1 MKLLTLNDVSLNGAR
16 VLIRSDLNVPFN
28 EQGQITD
35 DTRIR
40 ASLPAIKLALEAGA
54 SVMVVSH
61 LGRPTAGEFD
71 EKYSLAPV
79 ARRLTELLG
88 LEVTLAKNWLSGVA
102 IEPGQ
107 VILLENCRMNVGE
120 TSNDEALSQNMA
132 KLCDVYVNDAFGTA
146 HRAHAS
152 THGIAKY
159 VKTAVA
165 GPLVMAEVDA
175 LSKAL
180 SSPRRPLVAIVGGA
194 KVSTKLTILS
204 SLANKVDHLILGGG
218 IANTFLMA
226 QGKTVGASLAEKDL
240 VQEATKVTAL
250 IERNGGQ
257 IPLPTDVVCA
267 TSFDEKAPGVLKS
280 VDDIADGEM
289 VLDFGPE
296 TMKEIENIIRSAGTV
311 VWNGPVGVFEFPS
324 FEGGT
329 RAMAQAI
336 AASTAFSIAG
346 GGDTIAAV
354 TKFGVADKIDYIST
368 AGGAFLEF
376 LEGKTLPALD
386 ILEKRASESASEPQ

>member
-88 LEVTLAKNWLSGVA
+88 LEVTLVKNWLSGVA

-296 TMKEIENIIRSAGTV
+296 TMTEIENIIRSAGTV

-386 ILEKRASESASEPQ
+386 ILEKRASESAS

>member
-180 SSPRRPLVAIVGGA
+180 SSTRRPLVAIVGGA

-226 QGKTVGASLAEKDL
+226 QGKAVGASLAEKDL

-386 ILEKRASESASEPQ
+386 ILEKRASESAS

>member
-1 MKLLTLNDVSLNGAR
+1 MKLLTLNDVSLDGAR

-35 DTRIR
+35 DTRIQ
-40 ASLPAIKLALEAGA
+40 ASLPAIKMALESGA

-88 LEVTLAKNWLSGVA
+88 LEVTLAKDWLSGVA

-120 TSNDEALSQNMA
+120 TSNDEALSQKMA
-132 KLCDVYVNDAFGTA
+132 NLCDVYVNDAFGTA

-180 SSPRRPLVAIVGGA
+180 SSPKRPLVAIVGGA

-226 QGKTVGASLAEKDL
+226 QDRTVGASLAEKDL
-240 VQEATKVTAL
+240 VQEAIKVTAL
-250 IERNGGQ
+250 IEGNGGQ

-267 TSFDEKAPGVLKS
+267 TSFDEQAPGVLKS

-296 TMKEIENIIRSAGTV
+296 TMTEIENIIRSAGTV

-336 AASTAFSIAG
+336 ATSKAFSIAG

-386 ILEKRASESASEPQ
+386 ILEKRASESAS

>member
-1 MKLLTLNDVSLNGAR
+1 MKLLTLNDVSLDGAR

-40 ASLPAIKLALEAGA
+40 ASLPAIKIALEAGA

-61 LGRPTAGEFD
+61 LGRPKAGEFD

-88 LEVTLAKNWLSGVA
+88 LEVTLAKDWLSGVA

-120 TSNDEALSQNMA
+120 TSNDEALSQKMA
-132 KLCDVYVNDAFGTA
+132 NLCDVYVNDAFGTA

-180 SSPRRPLVAIVGGA
+180 SSPKRPLVAIVGGA

-250 IERNGGQ
+250 IEGNGGQ

-267 TSFDEKAPGVLKS
+267 TSFDEQAPGVLKS

-296 TMKEIENIIRSAGTV
+296 TMTEIENIIRSAGTV

-336 AASTAFSIAG
+336 ATSKAFSIAG

-386 ILEKRASESASEPQ
+386 ILEKRASESAS

>member
-226 QGKTVGASLAEKDL
+226 QGKAVGASLAEKDL

-296 TMKEIENIIRSAGTV
+296 TMTEIENIIRSAGTV

-376 LEGKTLPALD
+376 LEGKTLPALH
-386 ILEKRASESASEPQ
+386 ILEKRASESAS

>member
-88 LEVTLAKNWLSGVA
+88 LEVTLVKNWLSGVA

-226 QGKTVGASLAEKDL
+226 QGKAVGASLAEKDL

-257 IPLPTDVVCA
+257 IPLPIDVVCA
-267 TSFDEKAPGVLKS
+267 TSFDEQASGVLKS

-296 TMKEIENIIRSAGTV
+296 TMTEIENIIRSAGTV

-386 ILEKRASESASEPQ
+386 ILEKRASESAS

>member
-296 TMKEIENIIRSAGTV
+296 TMTEIENIIRSAGTV

-386 ILEKRASESASEPQ
+386 ILEKRASESAS

>member
-1 MKLLTLNDVSLNGAR
+1 MKLLTLNDVSLNRAR

-28 EQGQITD
+28 EQRQITD

-40 ASLPAIKLALEAGA
+40 ASLPAIKLALEAGS

-152 THGIAKY
+152 THGIAKH
-159 VKTAVA
+159 VKKAVA

-267 TSFDEKAPGVLKS
+267 ASFDEKAPGVLKS

-289 VLDFGPE
+289 VLDFGPK

-336 AASTAFSIAG
+336 AASAAFSIAG

-386 ILEKRASESASEPQ
+386 ILEKRASESAS

>member
-61 LGRPTAGEFD
+61 LGRPTAGECD

-88 LEVTLAKNWLSGVA
+88 LEVTLVKNWLSGVA

-226 QGKTVGASLAEKDL
+226 QGKAVGASLAEKDL

-296 TMKEIENIIRSAGTV
+296 TMKEIEKIIRSAGTV

-329 RAMAQAI
+329 KAMAQAI
-336 AASTAFSIAG
+336 ASSSAFSIAG

-386 ILEKRASESASEPQ
+386 ILEKRASESAS

>member
-107 VILLENCRMNVGE
+107 IILLENCRMNVGE

-289 VLDFGPE
+289 VLDFGPK

-329 RAMAQAI
+329 RAMAQVI

-386 ILEKRASESASEPQ
+386 ILEKRASESAS

>member
-226 QGKTVGASLAEKDL
+226 QGKAVGASLAEKDL

-296 TMKEIENIIRSAGTV
+296 TMTEIENIIRSAGTV

-386 ILEKRASESASEPQ
+386 ILEKRASESAS

>member
-175 LSKAL
+175 LSNAL

-289 VLDFGPE
+289 VLDFGPK

-386 ILEKRASESASEPQ
+386 ILEKRASESAS

>member
-61 LGRPTAGEFD
+61 LGRPTAGECD

-88 LEVTLAKNWLSGVA
+88 LEVTLVKNWLSGVA

-226 QGKTVGASLAEKDL
+226 QGKAVGASLAEKDL
-240 VQEATKVTAL
+240 VQEAIKVTAL
-250 IERNGGQ
+250 IEGNGGQ

-267 TSFDEKAPGVLKS
+267 TSFDEQASGVLKS

-296 TMKEIENIIRSAGTV
+296 TMTEIENIIRSAGTV

-386 ILEKRASESASEPQ
+386 ILEKRASESAS

>member
-88 LEVTLAKNWLSGVA
+88 LEVTLVKNWLSGVA

-226 QGKTVGASLAEKDL
+226 QGKAVGASLAEKDL

-296 TMKEIENIIRSAGTV
+296 TMTEIENIIRSAGTV

-386 ILEKRASESASEPQ
+386 ILEKRASESAS

>member
-226 QGKTVGASLAEKDL
+226 QGKAVGASLAEKDL

-386 ILEKRASESASEPQ
+386 ILEKRASESAS

>member
-180 SSPRRPLVAIVGGA
+180 SSTRRPLVAIVGGA

-204 SLANKVDHLILGGG
+204 SLSNKVDHLILGGG

-226 QGKTVGASLAEKDL
+226 QGKTVGASLTEKDL

-296 TMKEIENIIRSAGTV
+296 TMTEIENIIRSAGTV

-386 ILEKRASESASEPQ
+386 ILEKRASESAS

>member
-1 MKLLTLNDVSLNGAR
+1 MKLLTLNDVSLNGER

-40 ASLPAIKLALEAGA
+40 ASLAAIKLALEAGA

-165 GPLVMAEVDA
+165 GPLVMAELDA

-240 VQEATKVTAL
+240 VQEAAKVTAL

-267 TSFDEKAPGVLKS
+267 TSFDEKAPGVLKF

-289 VLDFGPE
+289 VLDFGPK

-311 VWNGPVGVFEFPS
+311 VWNGPVGVFEFLS

-386 ILEKRASESASEPQ
+386 ILEKRASESAS

>member
-1 MKLLTLNDVSLNGAR
+1 MKLLTLNDVSLDGAR

-40 ASLPAIKLALEAGA
+40 ASLPAIKIALEAGA

-61 LGRPTAGEFD
+61 LGRPKAGEFD

-88 LEVTLAKNWLSGVA
+88 LEVTLAKDWLSGVA

-120 TSNDEALSQNMA
+120 TSNDEALSQKMA
-132 KLCDVYVNDAFGTA
+132 NLCDVYVNDAFGTA

-180 SSPRRPLVAIVGGA
+180 SSPKRPLVAIVGGA

-240 VQEATKVTAL
+240 VQEAIKVTAL
-250 IERNGGQ
+250 IEGNGGK

-267 TSFDEKAPGVLKS
+267 TSFDEQAPGVLKS

-296 TMKEIENIIRSAGTV
+296 TMTEIENIIRSAGTV

-336 AASTAFSIAG
+336 ATSKAFSIAG

-386 ILEKRASESASEPQ
+386 ILEKRASESAS